1 MVDHHFPRDRAEPP
15 IPPRPTK
22 FAHDCAISPHFEN
35 FGDFLNASLWYGKT
49 LFAKRCRCPL
59 LVAQH
64 VLTRKGSFFVCESP
78 SPILSTQPHRSWFI
92 LKCWQWCRKTCFLI
106 GCLPPYVL
114 SSRSKPKKR
123 SAQRWAPVGTGRQAC
138 SIPASCEG
146 SLAFS
151 QVDHPLARWHMG
163 WIGFE
168 QALYI
173 WYIYIWV
180 NYNDLTVLPKP
191 GILVDKG
198 NHPKMAELFRLVN
211 YYNFPGYIHISW
223 PFYKG

>member
-22 FAHDCAISPHFEN
+22 FGHDCAISPHFEN

-49 LFAKRCRCPL
+49 LFAKRCICPL

-114 SSRSKPKKR
+114 SSRSKPKKEAPSVER
-123 SAQRWAPVGTGRQAC
+123 LLAQADKPAPFRPVVRDPWPFLKWIIRWHVGTWDG
-138 SIPASCEG
+138 
-146 SLAFS
+146 LALNK
-151 QVDHPLARWHMG
+151 H
-163 WIGFE
+163 
-168 QALYI
+168 YI
-173 WYIYIWV
+173 SDIYIY
-180 NYNDLTVLPKP
+180 
-191 GILVDKG
+191 G
-198 NHPKMAELFRLVN
+198 
-211 YYNFPGYIHISW
+211 
-223 PFYKG
+223 